1 MAARWVN
8 KYKHVLLLFQIWL
21 VDKKFRLNIEA
32 SENKRLN
39 KISLSTRN
47 FRLKIK
53 SCLDFRFKHYHT
65 GTVEARAESRRPGR
79 ERTEDREQ
87 SSVGCNLIPHD
98 RGQNL
103 AYRSLA
109 VYSWLRGAGHI
120 LRGTRVHVAL
130 NTLVPVSLLVV
141 AAVVV
146 VVIAAVVVPLER
158 FARNRS
164 PHLLRGR
171 LVPRPPAGLLPPPLR
186 PRPG

>member
-1 MAARWVN
+1 M
-8 KYKHVLLLFQIWL
+8 
-21 VDKKFRLNIEA
+21 
-32 SENKRLN
+32 
-39 KISLSTRN
+39 
-47 FRLKIK
+47 KIK
-53 SCLDFRFKHYHT
+53 SCLDFRFEHYHT
-65 GTVEARAESRRPGR
+65 GTIEAGAEARSPER

-87 SSVGCNLIPHD
+87 SSGACNLIPHD

-103 AYRSLA
+103 AHRAAA
-109 VYSWLRGAGHI
+109 VCRWQRGAGHV
-120 LRGTRVHVAL
+120 LRGARVHVAL
-130 NTLVPVSLLVV
+130 DTLVPVSLLGVAA

-146 VVIAAVVVPLER
+146 VVVVPLER

>member
-1 MAARWVN
+1 M
-8 KYKHVLLLFQIWL
+8 YFYYFQIWL
-21 VDKKFRLNIEA
+21 VVDNKFRLNIEA

-87 SSVGCNLIPHD
+87 SSVACNLIPHD
-98 RGQNL
+98 GGQNL
-103 AYRSLA
+103 AHRA
-109 VYSWLRGAGHI
+109 ATVCRGLRGAGHI
-120 LRGTRVHVAL
+120 LRWTRVHVAL
-130 NTLVPVSLLVV
+130 NTLVPVSLLAA

-146 VVIAAVVVPLER
+146 VVVVVVPLER

-164 PHLLRGR
+164 PHLLGGR

>member
-1 MAARWVN
+1 M
-8 KYKHVLLLFQIWL
+8 
-21 VDKKFRLNIEA
+21 VDSKFRLNIEA

-39 KISLSTRN
+39 KISLSTRH

-53 SCLDFRFKHYHT
+53 SCLDFRFKHCHT

-79 ERTEDREQ
+79 ERTEDRGE

-98 RGQNL
+98 GGQNL
-103 AYRSLA
+103 AYRAAA

-120 LRGTRVHVAL
+120 LRWTRVHVAL
-130 NTLVPVSLLVV
+130 NTLVPDSLLAAAAV

-146 VVIAAVVVPLER
+146 VVVVAVAVVVPLER

>member
-1 MAARWVN
+1 MN
-8 KYKHVLLLFQIWL
+8 ITTLVLLRPEQ
-21 VDKKFRLNIEA
+21 
-32 SENKRLN
+32 
-39 KISLSTRN
+39 
-47 FRLKIK
+47 
-53 SCLDFRFKHYHT
+53 
-65 GTVEARAESRRPGR
+65 RPGARR

-103 AYRSLA
+103 AYRSVA

-120 LRGTRVHVAL
+120 LRGARVHVAL
-130 NTLVPVSLLVV
+130 DTLVPVSLLGVTAAAAV
-141 AAVVV
+141 AVVV
-146 VVIAAVVVPLER
+146 VVVVPLER

>member
-1 MAARWVN
+1 M
-8 KYKHVLLLFQIWL
+8 YFYYFQIWL
-21 VDKKFRLNIEA
+21 VVDNKFRLNIEA

-39 KISLSTRN
+39 KISLSTRH

-79 ERTEDREQ
+79 ERTEDRGQ

-98 RGQNL
+98 GGQNL
-103 AYRSLA
+103 AHRAAA

-130 NTLVPVSLLVV
+130 NTLVPVSLLA

-146 VVIAAVVVPLER
+146 VVVVAAVVVPLER

>member
-1 MAARWVN
+1 M
-8 KYKHVLLLFQIWL
+8 
-21 VDKKFRLNIEA
+21 VDSKFRLNIEA

-39 KISLSTRN
+39 KISLSTRH

-79 ERTEDREQ
+79 ERTEVRGE

-98 RGQNL
+98 GGQNL
-103 AYRSLA
+103 AHRSAA
-109 VYSWLRGAGHI
+109 VCRGLRGAGHI
-120 LRGTRVHVAL
+120 LRWTRVHVAL
-130 NTLVPVSLLVV
+130 NTLVPVSLLAAA

-146 VVIAAVVVPLER
+146 VVVVFVPLER